1 MVMINTNKAL
11 RINAA
16 LLIGYGLALI
26 FIPAFMCS
34 FYLKNPSAMGEHA
47 QQIMKYCGVANV
59 VLGII
64 LWVIADGAKAWIQ
77 KCVLSIMGIMML
89 VNTWV
94 AFEKR
99 DWHNDS
105 AWMQL
110 LIMNGVMAA
119 MNLMP
124 GPECKVKFM

>member
-1 MVMINTNKAL
+1 MIDTNKAL

-16 LLIGYGLALI
+16 LLMGYGVALI

-34 FYLKNPSAMGEHA
+34 VYLKNPSVMGEHA
-47 QQIMKYCGVANV
+47 QWVMKYCGVANV
-59 VLGII
+59 VLGIM
-64 LWVIADGAKAWIQ
+64 LSVIADSTKASL
-77 KCVLSIMGIMML
+77 KRCVLSIMGVMML

-110 LIMNGVMAA
+110 LIMNGAMAA
-119 MNLMP
+119 MNFMV
-124 GPECKVKFM
+124 GNQFNVKFM